1 MLLRPSQFAAAA
13 AAAAASLLQIAF
25 GLIACLA
32 VMYACSP
39 AQLLQ
44 WGWRLPFLLTAL
56 FAPIALILRMHMP
69 EPHDFLMSKQVSGTL
84 LPIHNTM
91 IGEWR

>member
-1 MLLRPSQFAAAA
+1 VNGKMQCKIRCATLAWGHTQVAPAAAA
-13 AAAAASLLQIAF
+13 AAATLQIAF

-39 AQLLQ
+39 AQLLL
-44 WGWRLPFLLTAL
+44 WGWRVPFLLTAF

-69 EPHDFLMSKQVSGTL
+69 EPHDFLVSKQV
-84 LPIHNTM
+84 
-91 IGEWR
+91 